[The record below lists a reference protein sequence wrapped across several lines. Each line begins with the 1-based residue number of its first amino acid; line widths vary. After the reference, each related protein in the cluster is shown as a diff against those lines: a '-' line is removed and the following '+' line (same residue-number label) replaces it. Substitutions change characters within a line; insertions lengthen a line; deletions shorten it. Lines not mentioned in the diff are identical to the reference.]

1 MVIHG
6 AEKAHTVTVK
16 STVVLIAVLLHTSQK
31 PGQRLHEGIIV
42 HDRIPLIPRQPAA
55 WISVMLSQDNCLRV
69 CLLDM
74 LAEFLPEL
82 VIVLAAVAQVC
93 RYIQAP
99 AIYSIRGRHPFPG
112 NLHNV
117 LKQLWRILIV

>member
-1 MVIHG
+1 
-6 AEKAHTVTVK
+6 
-16 STVVLIAVLLHTSQK
+16 
-31 PGQRLHEGIIV
+31 
-42 HDRIPLIPRQPAA
+42 
-55 WISVMLSQDNCLRV
+55 MLSQDNCLRV

-99 AIYSIRGRHPFPG
+99 AIYSYGADTHFPAIFIMYSNSFG
-112 NLHNV
+112 ESS
-117 LKQLWRILIV
+117 